1 MLNNPQLIVI
11 KNFNHDSINCWSH

>member
-1 MLNNPQLIVI
+1 MLNNPQVIVI